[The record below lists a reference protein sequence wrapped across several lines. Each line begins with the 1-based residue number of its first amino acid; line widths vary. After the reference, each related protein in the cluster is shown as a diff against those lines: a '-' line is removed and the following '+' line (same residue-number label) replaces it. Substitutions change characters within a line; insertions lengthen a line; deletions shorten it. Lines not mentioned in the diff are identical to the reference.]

1 MRKLILI
8 VIAVLT
14 LPAIAQERKQD
25 KKRVHKKEA
34 LLKDITPEEAASL
47 KVKQMTLHLDLTE
60 AQQQKIKPL
69 LLEEAK
75 LKQQKR
81 DARKATVKENQ
92 VKEKPSKDEHLAM
105 INERLDRQIAMK
117 QKMKTILNA
126 EQYKKW
132 EKTQAKKGKRK
143 QKKLH
148 KNASTKKQ

>member
-34 LLKDITPEEAASL
+34 LLKDITPEEAAAL

-81 DARKATVKENQ
+81 DDRKATVKENQ

-132 EKTQAKKGKRK
+132 ENTLAKKGKRK

-148 KNASTKKQ
+148 KNTSTKKQ

>member
-14 LPAIAQERKQD
+14 LPAIAQERRQE

-34 LLKDITPEEAASL
+34 LLKDITPEEAAAL

-75 LKQQKR
+75 LRQEKR
-81 DARKATVKENQ
+81 DARKAT

-132 EKTQAKKGKRK
+132 ENTLAKKGKRK

-148 KNASTKKQ
+148 KNTSTKKQ